1 MDVVASENLRPK
13 LGLTTL
19 DEVSSLLFEH
29 GILVRDGNELLIAE
43 ALCIRDV
50 RKIRVAFLA
59 EFADDQR
66 LVELRKKIR

>member
-1 MDVVASENLRPK
+1 MYIVRGKHCSPQFQS
-13 LGLTTL
+13 
-19 DEVSSLLFEH
+19 SSLHDVTCLLLVH
-29 GILVRDGNELLIAE
+29 RVHVRDSDQLLVTE

-59 EFADDQR
+59 EFTDDQR